1 MLTSQ
6 NSHTLFL
13 MWLCPSPASSNPPSE
28 ERCFDDPTVILE
40 NLKAGTVVATRV
52 RAWSFALSEGSGCAW
67 SRVGVQGFVPP
78 SLWNKPLP
86 TTLALVQ
93 PQFCSQLCS
102 DPCDA
107 GRSLLVLLIGCPP
120 HSVPRPSHIHP
131 WTKHPSLPSYPH
143 STW

>member
-1 MLTSQ
+1 MLTPQ

-28 ERCFDDPTVILE
+28 EHCFDDPIIPE
-40 NLKAGTVVATRV
+40 NLKAGTVVAARV
-52 RAWSFALSEGSGCAW
+52 RAWSFALREGSGRAW

-78 SLWNKPLP
+78 WLWDKPLP

-102 DPCDA
+102 DPYDTSK
-107 GRSLLVLLIGCPP
+107 SLLALLIGCPP
-120 HSVPRPSHIHP
+120 HSVPGPFHIPP

>member
-13 MWLCPSPASSNPPSE
+13 MWLCPSSASSNPPSE
-28 ERCFDDPTVILE
+28 ERCFDEPTVILK
-40 NLKAGTVVATRV
+40 NLKAQRVVAATV
-52 RAWSFALSEGSGCAW
+52 RARGFALSDRSGRAGSRLGAK
-67 SRVGVQGFVPP
+67 GFLP
-78 SLWNKPLP
+78 SSLCDKPLS

-93 PQFCSQLCS
+93 PQFCSYLFS
-102 DPCDA
+102 DPCDTA
-107 GRSLLVLLIGCPP
+107 KSLLVLLIGCPP
-120 HSVPRPSHIHP
+120 DSVPRPSHIHP